1 MKLSTAIK
9 MAFHPATELFPDLKD
24 FEFEALKADIQ
35 TNGQQQPILLHEGS
49 IVDGRQRFKACQE
62 LGITPKYSELKLKG
76 QPVEQTVVSLNLHR
90 RHLTESQRAL
100 IAARICTSRLGVNQ
114 TTQGVIT
121 QEAAAKELGVSVDSL
136 QRARKVLDSG
146 VEELVHAV
154 SGGMLDVANAM
165 GLATL
170 EVPAVKSI
178 LSLDEGEMLRRA
190 KEIRKQMR
198 DAKRL
203 ERLASIEAKRK
214 NSQPLDPNGERY
226 SVIYADPPW
235 DYLPEEELG
244 YPTMPLADIC
254 TMPVNQR
261 AADDA
266 VLFLW
271 CPAGQLQAGLKVIE
285 AWGFDYKTHA
295 VWDKERT
302 GTGVYFQSQHE
313 VLLLATR
320 GNLPEVPINRRPAS
334 IFREVRRKPS
344 QKPNAAYVLIEG
356 MYPELNRL
364 ELFCRG
370 KPREGWAGWGNE
382 CIVDQPTPADDKPV
396 KVKAVRAAGVNVK
409 TKKPANDSAFVEA
422 A

>member
-1 MKLSTAIK
+1 MKSSTAIK
-9 MAFHPATELFPDLKD
+9 MTFHPATELFPDLKD
-24 FEFEALKADIQ
+24 SEFEALKADIQ
-35 TNGQQQPILLHEGS
+35 TNGQQQPIVLHEGR

-62 LGITPKYSELKLKG
+62 LGITPEFSELKLNG
-76 QPVEQTVVSLNLHR
+76 LPVEQTVVSLNLHR

-100 IAARICTSRLGVNQ
+100 IAAQICTSRLGVNQ
-114 TTQGVIT
+114 TNQGVIT

-146 VEELVHAV
+146 VDELVQAV
-154 SGGMLDVANAM
+154 SSGTLDVANAT
-165 GLATL
+165 GLAKL

-178 LSLDEGEMLRRA
+178 LSLDEAEMLRRA

-198 DAKRL
+198 DGKRQ

-214 NSQPLDPNGERY
+214 NSLPMDPNGERY

-254 TMPVNQR
+254 NMPVNQR

-266 VLFLW
+266 ALFLW
-271 CPAGQLQAGLKVIE
+271 CPAGQLPAALKVIE
-285 AWGFDYKTHA
+285 AWGFTYKTHA
-295 VWDKERT
+295 VWDKERP
-302 GTGVYFQSQHE
+302 GTGGYFQSQHE
-313 VLLLATR
+313 LLLLATR
-320 GNLPEVPINRRPAS
+320 GNLPEVPLNRRPAS
-334 IFREVRRKPS
+334 IFREIRRKPS

-370 KPREGWAGWGNE
+370 KPREDWAGWGNE
-382 CIVDQPTPADDKPV
+382 CIVDQPPVAEKPV
-396 KVKAVRAAGVNVK
+396 KVKAVRAAGVKVK
-409 TKKPANDSAFVEA
+409 AKKPANDSAFAEA